1 MIPRF
6 VHAMLA
12 LILCLSV
19 SLVYGQGRGK
29 ESKKPGGEKSAGEGK
44 SERKPEGKPGG
55 ESKNEKKP
63 EAKPAN
69 EKPGREPA
77 GKPEPKEGAKS
88 AGNNPGGAWSERTH
102 GGKQSGEQAGHEGAK
117 GAAAGEAA
125 EKNKTP
131 QNAGAKG
138 AAAGEAAAKNKSPQA
153 TGAEGAAAGA
163 AAEKRKSPEA
173 TGAQGAAV
181 GAAAAKRNQPAVSG
195 AQGAAAGAVAA
206 ERNAP
211 KASGAA
217 GAATGYAAV
226 RNSFNQ
232 PNMYGKQWY
241 GDHPKA
247 WSASGWTSGAAWAA
261 VSWTAVAGYCGYAN
275 ATPISYHYGDNVT
288 YRDGNVLVDNQSV
301 GTAAEFSQQAADL
314 AQKGVDAQVSDTED
328 WMALGVFALVRNE
341 HQHPQLILQFAID
354 KQGILRG
361 NYTDE
366 VSGQTSPI
374 LGAVDETTQRAAWTV
389 SGNTKSVMEAGLN
402 NLTESEAPVLIHKNG
417 KTDHWILI
425 RLNNDNGAETDAG
438 K

>member
-1 MIPRF
+1 MIPKF
-6 VHAMLA
+6 VQAMLT
-12 LILCLSV
+12 LMLCLSV
-19 SLVYGQGRGK
+19 SLAYGQGRGK
-29 ESKKPGGEKSAGEGK
+29 ESKKPGGEKPAGEGK
-44 SERKPEGKPGG
+44 SERKPEGKPAG

-63 EAKPAN
+63 EPKPNN

-77 GKPEPKEGAKS
+77 GKPVPKEGAKS
-88 AGNNPGGAWSERTH
+88 AENNPGGAWSERTH
-102 GGKQSGEQAGHEGAK
+102 GGKQSGEQSGHEGAK
-117 GAAAGEAA
+117 GAAAGNAA

-138 AAAGEAAAKNKSPQA
+138 AAAGAAAEKNKSPQA
-153 TGAEGAAAGA
+153 TGTEGAAAGA
-163 AAEKRKSPEA
+163 AVEKRNAPHA

-206 ERNAP
+206 ERHAP
-211 KASGAA
+211 NASGAA

-247 WSASGWTSGAAWAA
+247 WSPSGWSTGAAWAA
-261 VSWTAVAGYCGYAN
+261 VSWTAVAGFSGYAN

-288 YRDGNVLVDNQSV
+288 YQDGNVLVDDQAV

-314 AQKGVDAQVSDTED
+314 AQRGADAQVSDTEE
-328 WMALGVFALVRNE
+328 WLSLGVFALVRNE
-341 HQHPQLILQFAID
+341 HQHPQLILQFAIN

-366 VSGQTSPI
+366 VSNQTSPI
-374 LGAVDETTQRAAWTV
+374 AGAVDEQTQRAAWTV
-389 SGNTKSVMEAGLN
+389 AGNRQSVMEAGLN
-402 NLTESEAPVLIHKNG
+402 NLTENEAPVLIHKNG

-425 RLNNDNGAETDAG
+425 RLNNDGGAATDDG